1 MPYIGK
7 EPEHGNYQLLDALTA
22 PSGVFDGSRTVFN
35 LTADGVA
42 VYPTSPTTMIISLGG
57 VLQEPNSSYTVSGN
71 QITFTTAPATS
82 TTFFGVSLGDT
93 LDIGTPSDGSVTVAK
108 MAANSVDSDQ
118 YVDGSIDLAHMSVN
132 SIDSDQYVDGSIDSA
147 HIGNDQIDSQHYA
160 AQSIDNEHLADDA
173 VGADELAANAVVN
186 ASVASGAAIEF
197 SKMADLTA
205 SRALVSDGNGDVSVS
220 AVTSTEIGYLDGV
233 TSAIQT
239 QIDGAGGIASVV
251 ADTSPQLGGNL
262 DMQANLL
269 VGNGGSTGIAISANG
284 EVTMSAQ
291 PLVLVHS
298 ASTQTNATGNST
310 KATVVFGATP
320 IQDRNSDFDGTS
332 TFTAPVT
339 GTYLVTTS
347 LYIMGLVN
355 TANTCNVFITSTNR
369 EFNLPS
375 GSPDAIKTAANE
387 LSYSATAIVPLEAG
401 DTVLIKL
408 TVGGGTAVVD
418 IADGLL
424 TRLGVHLIA

>member
-118 YVDGSIDLAHMSVN
+118 YVDGSID
-132 SIDSDQYVDGSIDSA
+132 SA

-239 QIDGAGGIASVV
+239 QLNAAGGAV
-251 ADTSPQLGGNL
+251 TRE
-262 DMQANLL
+262 
-269 VGNGGSTGIAISANG
+269 GGSTDGTGGEYANG
-284 EVTMSAQ
+284 SYTYDAGVEATTTSTSAVD
-291 PLVLVHS
+291 LIGV
-298 ASTQTNATGNST
+298 ASLTIAAAKLFHIGFDGRKTSGAAAAVYAGLKENS
-310 KATVVFGATP
+310 TVVFEAADNSVLRLPGDDEAMTAFVSSDIGARVTNY
-320 IQDRNSDFDGTS
+320 IDGLITGGYNAKQNDNVNASTS
-332 TFTAPVT
+332 SGPSANQTASHVT
-339 GTYLVTTS
+339 AEITS
-347 LYIMGLVN
+347 LILRGITVNQSNTFGLD
-355 TANTCNVFITSTNR
+355 
-369 EFNLPS
+369 EFHV
-375 GSPDAIKTAANE
+375 
-387 LSYSATAIVPLEAG
+387 YSL
-401 DTVLIKL
+401 
-408 TVGGGTAVVD
+408 AVS
-418 IADGLL
+418 
-424 TRLGVHLIA
+424 